1 MNGFDENCSAY
12 YAVIRQALRIHRA
25 FVEAESFAQSEE
37 AKKEI
42 QNRIVKLRICEL
54 DRLICEWIVQ
64 RRQDGKL
71 ITNENAQEVARRIA
85 LLLGYESFEADTSWL
100 ETFKTRTTQTFDTG
114 VSIRNSVSV
123 DSRSKFVI
131 SALLNESA
139 FHTPR

>member
-25 FVEAESFAQSEE
+25 F
-37 AKKEI
+37 
-42 QNRIVKLRICEL
+42 LRICEL